1 MAVIMKFRNNKG
13 VHISDLPEDQFL
25 EITVVKILGSKTQR
39 RAKILAR
46 SETTFHT
53 LEIGK
58 KPVQLEFGVEVQ
70 TGTAVTPNYIVE
82 LVISFPKDAKL
93 ARV

>member
-1 MAVIMKFRNNKG
+1 MKFRINQG
-13 VHISDLPEDQFL
+13 IYLSDLPKGQFL

-58 KPVQLEFGVEVQ
+58 KPVQLGFGVKVQ
-70 TGTAVTPNYIVE
+70 TGEAITAKYVVE
-82 LVISFPKDAKL
+82 LAISFPKGAHL